1 VRLDRS
7 SSDRRCTRLEQ
18 RRVGS
23 TWGQRAGSA
32 WGGHGLGLRE
42 TKWSVPWFDYD
53 ESLTC

>member
-32 WGGHGLGLRE
+32 WGGHRLGLRE
-42 TKWSVPWFDYD
+42 TKWSVTWFDCD